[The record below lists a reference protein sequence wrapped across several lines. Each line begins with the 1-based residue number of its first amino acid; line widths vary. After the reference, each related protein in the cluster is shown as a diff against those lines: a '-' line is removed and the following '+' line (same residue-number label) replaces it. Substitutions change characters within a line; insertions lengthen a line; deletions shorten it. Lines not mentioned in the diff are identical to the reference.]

1 MIGYMYI
8 LLCSTGEYYTGSTIN
23 LKKRVAEHQRGEG
36 AIFTKSR
43 LPVKLEYFEKYDRI
57 DDAFYREKQVQK
69 WRRQKKKALI
79 QGDPQLLPFLA
90 RSYGSFIPYDD
101 DEELNDED

>member
-1 MIGYMYI
+1 MGGYMYI
-8 LLCSTGEYYTGSTIN
+8 LLCSTGEYYTGSTKN

-36 AIFTKSR
+36 ANFTKAR
-43 LPVKLEYFEKYDRI
+43 LPVKLEYFEKYNRI
-57 DDAFYREKQVQK
+57 DDAFYREKQVQG

-101 DEELNDED
+101 DEEPDDED